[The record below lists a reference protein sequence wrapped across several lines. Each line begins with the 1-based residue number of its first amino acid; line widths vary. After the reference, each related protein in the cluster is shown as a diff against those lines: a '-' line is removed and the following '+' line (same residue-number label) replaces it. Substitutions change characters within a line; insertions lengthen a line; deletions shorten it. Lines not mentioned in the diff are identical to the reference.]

1 MRKNKRPPS
10 RSTPTQSMR
19 TNCLQDMVF
28 FQSRNI
34 KKKKEEE
41 LPQVPVPLD
50 SPSTEKDH
58 ASNNSQD
65 VCNDASDESV
75 EASTF
80 LNARSRYIRN
90 LDDCL
95 RLLKALSDFLVDS
108 YKPLGGCLS
117 GCTVNILVLVMAIAG
132 LMTGNYW
139 LLAAVVL
146 PILKLLLK

>member
-1 MRKNKRPPS
+1 
-10 RSTPTQSMR
+10 
-19 TNCLQDMVF
+19 MVF

-50 SPSTEKDH
+50 TPSAEKDH
-58 ASNNSQD
+58 VSNNSQD

-80 LNARSRYIRN
+80 LNLLSRYIRN

-117 GCTVNILVLVMAIAG
+117 GCIVNIIALLMTTVG
-132 LMTGNYW
+132 LRTGNYW
-139 LLAAVVL
+139 LLTVVVL
-146 PILKLLLK
+146 PILKRLLEVGNRT